1 MPHKQHQEERPLQS
15 ECVKIIVLEL
25 NEEEL
30 RKREEAKKKFEASIQ
45 RFYKSAQNEELG
57 IPITYRPKITVSK
70 KTFSVQHKNSTSNVN
85 ALRLR
90 LRFRGLSLTSD

>member
-1 MPHKQHQEERPLQS
+1 MPHKQHQEEKPLQS

-45 RFYKSAQNEELG
+45 RFYE
-57 IPITYRPKITVSK
+57 
-70 KTFSVQHKNSTSNVN
+70 
-85 ALRLR
+85 
-90 LRFRGLSLTSD
+90 SLK

>member
-1 MPHKQHQEERPLQS
+1 MPRKQHKEEKPLQR

-45 RFYKSAQNEELG
+45 RFYESAQNEELG
-57 IPITYRPKITVSK
+57 IPITYKPK
-70 KTFSVQHKNSTSNVN
+70 
-85 ALRLR
+85 
-90 LRFRGLSLTSD
+90 

>member
-30 RKREEAKKKFEASIQ
+30 QKREEAKKKFEASIQ
-45 RFYKSAQNEELG
+45 RFYEFAQNEELG
-57 IPITYRPKITVSK
+57 IPITAIPRFVRVHRPSK
-70 KTFSVQHKNSTSNVN
+70 RSNKSNSNKS
-85 ALRLR
+85 
-90 LRFRGLSLTSD
+90 G